1 MFTLFC
7 MVWMLFF
14 DQNDVFTQMEMRGR
28 LADLEEEKEYYNDKI
43 KQVNED
49 RRELLEQPGL
59 IEKFAREKYL
69 MKKTDEQLYIVIDSE
84 TPEVLEEEAQ

>member
-1 MFTLFC
+1 

-28 LADLEEEKEYYNDKI
+28 LADLEEEKEYYIDKI

-59 IEKFAREKYL
+59 LEKFAREKYL
-69 MKKTDEQLYIVIDSE
+69 MKKTNEQLFIVIDSE

>member
-69 MKKTDEQLYIVIDSE
+69 MKKADEQLFIVIDNDKVESI
-84 TPEVLEEEAQ
+84 EEYAQ

>member
-28 LADLEEEKEYYNDKI
+28 LADLEEEKEYYIDKI

-59 IEKFAREKYL
+59 LEKFAREKYL
-69 MKKTDEQLYIVIDSE
+69 MKKTNEQLFIVIDSE

>member
-1 MFTLFC
+1 

-28 LADLEEEKEYYNDKI
+28 LADLEEEKEYYIDKI

-49 RRELLEQPGL
+49 GRELLEQPGL
-59 IEKFAREKYL
+59 LEKFAREKYL
-69 MKKTDEQLYIVIDSE
+69 MKKTNEQLFIVIDSE